1 MTEPVKPR
9 RSRSRDGSAAPPRRR
24 PATRLNRQSATRDA
38 QPVDVVVQLRGLATR
53 LIRLQAE
60 ASNLEE
66 RSDGILG
73 DLQLLLEQLA
83 EGALPPV
90 VWRRR
95 RGRRSREEEVLQLM
109 AENGVGSL
117 VIRHRWDSAE
127 LQIDSGQPVR
137 LTPALADLMDVLI
150 EDRGGSGLLI
160 DWKLLDEIAA
170 ALEKKTGRAVTRR
183 TLRQLFWS
191 LRKRL
196 RESGENP
203 FLVQVWRGKGAR
215 FALRRPVTPNAAP
228 PRGSG
233 DEK

>member
-9 RSRSRDGSAAPPRRR
+9 RSRSREGSAAPPRRR
-24 PATRLNRQSATRDA
+24 PATRLDRQSATRDA
-38 QPVDVVVQLRGLATR
+38 QPVDVVVQLRGLAAR
-53 LIRLQAE
+53 LVRLQAE

-73 DLQLLLEQLA
+73 DLQLLLEQLV

-117 VIRHRWDSAE
+117 VIRRRWDSAE
-127 LQIDSGQPVR
+127 LQIDDGQPVR
-137 LTPALADLMDVLI
+137 LTPALADLMDVLV

-160 DWKLLDEIAA
+160 DWKPLDEIAA
-170 ALEKKTGRAVTRR
+170 ALEKRTGRAVTRR

-203 FLVQVWRGKGAR
+203 FLVQVWRNKGAR

-228 PRGSG
+228 PRGSR